1 MKDFDDFDD
10 DLTPNL
16 YDNDFAELKR
26 IQSVPSYFINNKFYP
41 RAQSIAYDAHR
52 QYHAKGGADY
62 FLYAHDIIFNLNTC
76 DEVIV
81 GFLYGAVKYS
91 DLTLEALKKPSYDY
105 NRKIVFPRKIIKA
118 VDAITRR
125 DSEDYFE
132 FINRAKKNIIGR
144 KVIIVDISLN
154 INIIRESNPIA
165 KDEINI
171 EDYKK
176 ALEILRSI
184 KKNKLELFLSKCF
197 QR

>member
-10 DLTPNL
+10 DLAPYL
-16 YDNDFAELKR
+16 HDNDFAELKR
-26 IQSVPSYFINNKFYP
+26 IQSDPSYFINNKFYP

-52 QYHAKGGADY
+52 KYHAKGGVDF
-62 FLYAHDIIFNLNTC
+62 FLHAHDITKKLNTC
-76 DEVIV
+76 DEVMV

-91 DLTLEALKKPSYDY
+91 DLNLEKLKKEG
-105 NRKIVFPRKIIKA
+105 FPRNIIKA

-154 INIIRESNPIA
+154 MNLIRESNPMA

-176 ALEILRSI
+176 ALAILRSI
-184 KKNKLELFLSKCF
+184 KKNKFSLFLSKWCHIENTH
-197 QR
+197 

>member
-10 DLTPNL
+10 DLAPYL
-16 YDNDFAELKR
+16 HDNDFAELKR
-26 IQSVPSYFINNKFYP
+26 IQSDPSYFINNKFYP

-52 QYHAKGGADY
+52 KYHAKGGVDF
-62 FLYAHDIIFNLNTC
+62 FLHAHDITKKLNTC

-91 DLTLEALKKPSYDY
+91 DLNLEKLKKEG
-105 NRKIVFPRKIIKA
+105 FPRNIIKA

-154 INIIRESNPIA
+154 MNLIRESNPMA

-176 ALEILRSI
+176 ALAILRSI
-184 KKNKLELFLSKCF
+184 KKNKFSLFLSKWCHIENTH
-197 QR
+197 

>member
-10 DLTPNL
+10 DLAPYL
-16 YDNDFAELKR
+16 HDNDFAELKR
-26 IQSVPSYFINNKFYP
+26 IQSDPSYFINNKFYP

-52 QYHAKGGADY
+52 KYHAKGGVDF
-62 FLYAHDIIFNLNTC
+62 FLHAHDIIKKLNTC
-76 DEVIV
+76 DEVMV
-81 GFLYGAVKYS
+81 GFLYGAIKYS
-91 DLTLEALKKPSYDY
+91 DLTFKELKKEG
-105 NRKIVFPRKIIKA
+105 FPRNIIKA

-154 INIIRESNPIA
+154 MNLIRESNPMA

-176 ALEILRSI
+176 ALAILRSI
-184 KKNKLELFLSKCF
+184 KKNKFSLFLSKWCHIENTH
-197 QR
+197 

>member
-10 DLTPNL
+10 DLTPYL
-16 YDNDFAELKR
+16 HDNDFAELKR
-26 IQSVPSYFINNKFYP
+26 IQSDPSYFINNKFYP

-52 QYHAKGGADY
+52 KYHAKSGVDY
-62 FLYAHDIIFNLNTC
+62 FFHAHDIIKKLNTC

-91 DLTLEALKKPSYDY
+91 DLNLEKLKKEG
-105 NRKIVFPRKIIKA
+105 FPRNIIKA

-132 FINRAKKNIIGR
+132 FTNRAKKNIIGR

-154 INIIRESNPIA
+154 MNLNRESNPMA
-165 KDEINI
+165 KDEVNI

-176 ALEILRSI
+176 AIEILRSV
-184 KKNKLELFLSKCF
+184 KKNKLELFLSKWYN
-197 QR
+197 R